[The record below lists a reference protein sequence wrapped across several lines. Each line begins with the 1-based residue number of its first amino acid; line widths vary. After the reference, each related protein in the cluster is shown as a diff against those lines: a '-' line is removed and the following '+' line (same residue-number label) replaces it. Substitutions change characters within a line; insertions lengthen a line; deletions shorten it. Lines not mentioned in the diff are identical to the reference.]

1 MVSSVAAVTLAAW
14 RLAGCRGNHQAAKA
28 IKTAGT
34 PIPMPAPRAIL
45 LEVLSPEPEPG
56 VTELVLPLGEVLVD
70 SVLDI
75 GEL

>member
-1 MVSSVAAVTLAAW
+1 
-14 RLAGCRGNHQAAKA
+14 
-28 IKTAGT
+28 
-34 PIPMPAPRAIL
+34 MPAPKAIL